1 MSSNKEKNVVFTLE
15 ENTWLTYVQKI
26 ESDRTILD
34 NLLFR
39 SSDPLSLYNKSK
51 LCEYYSILYCLEEI
65 IHKMADD
72 ENYDSA
78 TKSFIV
84 SEGLAFQFSLF
95 MQALVLSKEIVTENN
110 CSISLH

>member
-1 MSSNKEKNVVFTLE
+1 MSSHEENNVVFTLE
-15 ENTWLTYVQKI
+15 RGKWLSYLQKI
-26 ESDRTILD
+26 KSDRIILD

-39 SSDPLSLYNKSK
+39 NIEPLSLYNKSK

-72 ENYDSA
+72 ENYDSE

-84 SEGLAFQFSLF
+84 SEGLAFQFSIF
-95 MQALVLSKEIVTENN
+95 MQALVISKEVVTENN